1 MLKWVLMSISDDLPV
16 ILALRVAGDAEDV
29 DNRIDFLEKPSPAW
43 EAASGLIKMHESTD
57 LEE

>member
-1 MLKWVLMSISDDLPV
+1 MSISDDLPV
-16 ILALRVAGDAEDV
+16 VLALRVAGDAEDV

-43 EAASGLIKMHESTD
+43 EAAAGQIKMHESTD